1 MVFSAAV
8 GTGSWIRSSFSGS
21 MPGTERRG
29 RLSAQLPC
37 LVPKGPF
44 ELSFLNLGCPPSTF
58 RIAAATRYCPWYD
71 SPQGFL

>member
-1 MVFSAAV
+1 VVFSAAV

-29 RLSAQLPC
+29 RLSAQPPY
-37 LVPKGPF
+37 LVLEGPF

-58 RIAAATRYCPWYD
+58 LTAAATRYCLCYD
-71 SPQGFL
+71 LP